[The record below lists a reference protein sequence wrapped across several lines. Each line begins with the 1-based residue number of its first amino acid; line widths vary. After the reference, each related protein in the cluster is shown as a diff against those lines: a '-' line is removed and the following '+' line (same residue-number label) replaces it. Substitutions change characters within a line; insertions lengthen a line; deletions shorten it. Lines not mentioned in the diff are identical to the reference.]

1 MVVDHVQKRKLT
13 LRMTSLI
20 QTFELLGT
28 IDKICFEDFKKLII
42 DLNIQQKGHSICDVS
57 LIVLSEDKI
66 VIFIKCGGHRY
77 HFPGNLINH

>member
-1 MVVDHVQKRKLT
+1 MVGDHVQKRKLT

-28 IDKICFEDFKKLII
+28 IDKIYFEDFKKLII

-57 LIVLSEDKI
+57 YNQKTKL
-66 VIFIKCGGHRY
+66 
-77 HFPGNLINH
+77 